1 MVRSLLIRGMAAG
14 FLSCLLVFAFA
25 KVFGEPQVE
34 GAIAYEES
42 KARTEFAMGVSHQH
56 EMPELVSRQVQAG
69 LGLFV
74 GLAVFGTAV
83 GGLFSLVFAYA
94 YGRLGVSVRMGPRA
108 LSATMAMLAFIAIVL
123 VPFLKY
129 PPNPPSIGDP
139 STIGSRTALFFA
151 MIALSLAALVAAVL
165 LARRLVHRMGPWNAT
180 LAAGALYLVLI
191 GAACALLPAVN
202 EVPDAFSASLLWH
215 FRVAAFGMQAVL
227 WAALGLLFGALVQP
241 LLLPLLQP
249 RA

>member
-1 MVRSLLIRGMAAG
+1 
-14 FLSCLLVFAFA
+14 
-25 KVFGEPQVE
+25 
-34 GAIAYEES
+34 
-42 KARTEFAMGVSHQH
+42 
-56 EMPELVSRQVQAG
+56 
-69 LGLFV
+69 
-74 GLAVFGTAV
+74 
-83 GGLFSLVFAYA
+83 
-94 YGRLGVSVRMGPRA
+94 
-108 LSATMAMLAFIAIVL
+108 
-123 VPFLKY
+123 
-129 PPNPPSIGDP
+129 
-139 STIGSRTALFFA
+139 